1 LAGEA
6 LMAASPAEARP
17 VLSDLKSSGQD
28 DRADEEISLVPLW
41 HLLGRYWRVIAIGI
55 VLALAAYVGGVLILR
70 ASSSIRV
77 GSVGVRFFFQGVD
90 EGRYPN
96 GSPFSPQDLVAT
108 PVLEE
113 VYGANE
119 VERFTRFDRFARNFL
134 LAPNNL
140 ALSTLEAEYSAK
152 LHDPKLSVAERQSLE
167 QEFRDRVGA
176 LRTSSYR
183 LAYHGSDSNTLPPA
197 LMEKVLL
204 DVPLAWA
211 RYSAEKRHVLAY
223 DVPLTTAT
231 TYQGAAG
238 DHQSLLLAAE
248 NLRTTTQALGSA
260 TELVQNLPGANVT
273 RDARGATIRDLALEL
288 AAFDRVVVGPTYQH
302 LLALAYRSA
311 PAAVQAIFDVRRAA
325 KGRSLDLARLEA
337 TSLEESFARYTRMRD
352 GVVTATAR
360 GEDSMARG
368 AEIGAATAR
377 GGQTVVAQLSDGFLQ
392 QLMRTSEQS
401 QDVRY
406 RQRLNDEVIVS
417 RLKAVRAQ
425 EELQF
430 DTDAFEHA
438 RMHGKEGSHESQAA
452 AEAQAR
458 VAIAALGEFSGRIGE
473 FYRTV
478 SERNLSPESQ
488 LYRIDSP
495 FALTTQSLV
504 GTRPA
509 ALGAAGVAV
518 IAFLAMLAGCAL
530 HQGRVRRRA
539 HLGGAR

>member
-1 LAGEA
+1 
-6 LMAASPAEARP
+6 
-17 VLSDLKSSGQD
+17 
-28 DRADEEISLVPLW
+28 
-41 HLLGRYWRVIAIGI
+41 
-55 VLALAAYVGGVLILR
+55 
-70 ASSSIRV
+70 
-77 GSVGVRFFFQGVD
+77 
-90 EGRYPN
+90 
-96 GSPFSPQDLVAT
+96 
-108 PVLEE
+108 
-113 VYGANE
+113 
-119 VERFTRFDRFARNFL
+119 
-134 LAPNNL
+134 
-140 ALSTLEAEYSAK
+140 
-152 LHDPKLSVAERQSLE
+152 
-167 QEFRDRVGA
+167 
-176 LRTSSYR
+176 
-183 LAYHGSDSNTLPPA
+183 
-197 LMEKVLL
+197 
-204 DVPLAWA
+204 
-211 RYSAEKRHVLAY
+211 
-223 DVPLTTAT
+223 
-231 TYQGAAG
+231 
-238 DHQSLLLAAE
+238 
-248 NLRTTTQALGSA
+248 
-260 TELVQNLPGANVT
+260 
-273 RDARGATIRDLALEL
+273 
-288 AAFDRVVVGPTYQH
+288 
-302 LLALAYRSA
+302 
-311 PAAVQAIFDVRRAA
+311 
-325 KGRSLDLARLEA
+325 
-337 TSLEESFARYTRMRD
+337 MRD